1 MIPVRTSPIAAG
13 ASRSTGRLPGG
24 GSRGRAVPVHAV
36 RRAMLSGDGQEQ
48 PPDEQFG
55 TGRTLRMARLEAIL
69 FVAREPLT
77 TRKLSQFANL
87 ADGTEARTLIR
98 RLNEWYDA
106 RGFAFRIERTAGGY
120 RMMTRAQLA
129 NWVRRLE
136 HVPEETRLSTPAIET
151 LALVAYRQPIM
162 RADIEAIRG
171 VSCGEVLRQLMER
184 DLVRICGRGEE
195 LGRPYLYGTTKQF
208 LLLFGLKDLA
218 DLPRA
223 ESLRGEGMPRP
234 EAPTETVSSTVDSS
248 SIDSPETGLRKEK
261 EPVTATA
268 TLAPAAEEELERLP
282 LGDQADAPVVSID
295 DDDEEEL
302 DSDFGEDD
310 DEDDVDDYDD
320 DVDEDDDEEDD
331 DFDDYDDEDDDEE
344 DDVDDLDDE
353 DDFDDWEE
361 VDDDEE
367 EDDLEDEDDDEWDDD
382 DEEDDEEWDDFGDEE
397 EEEVL

>member
-1 MIPVRTSPIAAG
+1 
-13 ASRSTGRLPGG
+13 
-24 GSRGRAVPVHAV
+24 VHAV
-36 RRAMLSGDGQEQ
+36 RRAMLSGNQPEQ
-48 PPDEQFG
+48 PADEQFG

-248 SIDSPETGLRKEK
+248 RTDLPETGLRKE
-261 EPVTATA
+261 EVPVTATA

-282 LGDQADAPVVSID
+282 LGDPADAPVVSID
-295 DDDEEEL
+295 EEDEEF

-310 DEDDVDDYDD
+310 DDDDVDDYEDDADDD
-320 DVDEDDDEEDD
+320 DVDDDVDDDEEDDDEDD
-331 DFDDYDDEDDDEE
+331 DFDDYDEDDDEE
-344 DDVDDLDDE
+344 EDDVEDLDDE

-367 EDDLEDEDDDEWDDD
+367 EDDLEDDDERDD